1 MPNRQNRTFWVCSFL
16 LFIKTSVASLVVFYR
31 HCHLVAKQQ
40 HYIEAFKLNLII
52 IKITK
57 HLFSQEVLI
66 QELKRVLEK
75 FYK

>member
-1 MPNRQNRTFWVCSFL
+1 M
-16 LFIKTSVASLVVFYR
+16 FYK

-40 HYIEAFKLNLII
+40 NYTEAFKLNLIVI

-75 FYK
+75 SYK